1 VTIYNGATA
10 VRDALAEGT
19 PLYPP
24 GGLRSRYAAFAG
36 EWSGVDKVEAWLRYA
51 DEDLLAAH
59 SARFPRN
66 AACHAQQAAE
76 RALQALIFRLG
87 GEPARIH
94 ALPQLLLDIAALD
107 GAIGGRLRSAHENA
121 AAELTL
127 FAVTPR

>member
-1 VTIYNGATA
+1 M
-10 VRDALAEGT
+10 
-19 PLYPP
+19 
-24 GGLRSRYAAFAG
+24 
-36 EWSGVDKVEAWLRYA
+36 DKVEAWLRYA

-94 ALPQLLLDIAALD
+94 ALPQLLLDTLD